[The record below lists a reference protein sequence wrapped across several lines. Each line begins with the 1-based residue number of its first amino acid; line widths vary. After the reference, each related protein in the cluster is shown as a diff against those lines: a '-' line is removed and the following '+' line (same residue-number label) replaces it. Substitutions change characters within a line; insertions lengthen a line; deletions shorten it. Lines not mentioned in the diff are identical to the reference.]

1 MNYDP
6 DLVSTALKMLTALG
20 IILGGLLAVFFYTR
34 RKSKIEFGGSRERM
48 VRVLGNSYIGVKKHI
63 SLVEVPGSILVLGI
77 TPESICLLTKI
88 EDEEILDQLK
98 ISQEE
103 KIWPSFSDQLYK
115 ISSTFKGNKNKK

>member
-6 DLVSTALKMLTALG
+6 DLVSTALRMLTALA

-34 RKSKIEFGGSRERM
+34 RKSKIELGGSRERM

-77 TPESICLLTKI
+77 TPDSICLLTKI
-88 EDEEILDQLK
+88 EDEEIMDQLK
-98 ISQEE
+98 SSQEE

-115 ISSTFKGNKNKK
+115 ISSSFKGNKNKK